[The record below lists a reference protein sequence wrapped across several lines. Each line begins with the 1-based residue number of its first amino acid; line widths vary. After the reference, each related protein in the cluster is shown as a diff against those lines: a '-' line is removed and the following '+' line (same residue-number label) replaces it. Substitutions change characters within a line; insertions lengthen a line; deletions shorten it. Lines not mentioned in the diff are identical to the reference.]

1 MLKGVTM
8 KYRVEIKE
16 TLKKTVSV
24 EAANK
29 DEAIDKVAD
38 SYYKTDIILDD
49 SDYADVEFKCIEEV
63 INNVLI

>member
-1 MLKGVTM
+1 M
-8 KYRVEIKE
+8 KYRVEIEE

-29 DEAIDKVAD
+29 DEAIDKVTD

-49 SDYADVEFKCIEEV
+49 SDYADVKFKCIEEV
-63 INNVLI
+63 VNDVLI